1 MSMLKRVARAARR
14 RQASA
19 LFSGGRGWDLS
30 LGMPYADEIDEDEGE
45 NEEEY
50 GCRQQEDR
58 EKCEVGRPNY
68 RHAAEVQDK
77 RHQNA

>member
-1 MSMLKRVARAARR
+1 MSMSNRVARAARR

-30 LGMPYADEIDEDEGE
+30 LGMPYADEIDEDERE

-50 GCRQQEDR
+50 GCRQQEDKVSLR
-58 EKCEVGRPNY
+58 SVVGPSLW
-68 RHAAEVQDK
+68 RHAA
-77 RHQNA
+77 